1 MFLKKVNF
9 LSNKISILAKSLK
22 TQKTIPFSPVPKLR
36 EEVKNL
42 FCSFFKNKKVLEGKR
57 ENGLKIKPKRFALKI
72 NNSINE
78 QNHTII

>member
-36 EEVKNL
+36 EEGKNL
-42 FCSFFKNKKVLEGKR
+42 FCSFFKNKKVLEGKAGKWIEDKTQAIR
-57 ENGLKIKPKRFALKI
+57 SKNK
-72 NNSINE
+72 
-78 QNHTII
+78 Q